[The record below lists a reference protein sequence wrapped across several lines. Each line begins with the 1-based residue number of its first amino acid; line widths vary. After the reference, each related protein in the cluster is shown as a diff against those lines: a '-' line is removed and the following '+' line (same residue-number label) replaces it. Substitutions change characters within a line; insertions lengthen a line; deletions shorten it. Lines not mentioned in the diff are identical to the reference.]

1 MSTGMAV
8 LGRSGIPTV
17 ISGLSLGRLCIPAR
31 YFLMC
36 GIYLSFFVSIPPFIS
51 LLPFLLVNFPP
62 FPSSHLLSLAFP
74 LSLSLLSLSLPPSP
88 SSHLPSL
95 PPPPLTFP
103 PLTFPPSLP
112 LLSPPSPLLSP
123 YAFSKDR
130 LPNRHGWVPVLASP
144 CIRVGEGRVWQ
155 GR

>member
-1 MSTGMAV
+1 MSTGIAI

-36 GIYLSFFVSIPPFIS
+36 GIFLSFFVSIPPFIS

-74 LSLSLLSLSLPPSP
+74 LSLSLLSPSLPPSP

-95 PPPPLTFP
+95 PPTPLTFP
-103 PLTFPPSLP
+103 PLSPSSHLPPLSSPLTHSRRIGSRTAMAGSLSLP
-112 LLSPPSPLLSP
+112 
-123 YAFSKDR
+123 R
-130 LPNRHGWVPVLASP
+130 PV
-144 CIRVGEGRVWQ
+144 
-155 GR
+155 